1 MTSLDPER
9 EVYPNAP
16 LKLVTFE
23 VRFDPV
29 ELAAAATERFVEALR
44 ERFPIAGPPPHQ
56 QLLIGPSG
64 ASATSAGVRV
74 FDTARRHAVALAPQA
89 MSYETSAY
97 RRFEEFGDSIGS
109 VLDVVESLDLGVA
122 LTRVGLRYI
131 DEIDESQLP
140 DPGAWHRYIDP
151 ALSSALAHFDPAPLE
166 HQSAALFEI
175 GESHRV
181 VLRYGLMRQAAVDP
195 TGPLVI
201 EAPPRGRYYLIDID
215 SAWESRAEGVPL
227 TTWVREKLD
236 ELHAPIRQLFEN
248 TRASTYS
255 SSRVPRPNRS
265 IRRHTRSLRFAR
277 GRSRSRRRFFPIR
290 SIRRRAKSTSCTPR
304 PSRRRSGGRRSISN
318 QNHSRVS

>member
-1 MTSLDPER
+1 VEAGKLTKAVRLQFAFSSLMVWAMTSLDPER
-9 EVYPNAP
+9 EIYPNAP

-64 ASATSAGVRV
+64 ASATSAGARV

-97 RRFEEFGDSIGS
+97 RRFEEFGDSIGG

-140 DPGAWHRYIDP
+140 DPGAWHRYIHP

-215 SAWESRAEGVPL
+215 SAWEGRAEGVPL

-236 ELHAPIRQLFEN
+236 EMHAPKRQLFEN
-248 TRASTYS
+248 TITEELRNE
-255 SSRVPRPNRS
+255 VL
-265 IRRHTRSLRFAR
+265 RR
-277 GRSRSRRRFFPIR
+277 
-290 SIRRRAKSTSCTPR
+290 TP
-304 PSRRRSGGRRSISN
+304 
-318 QNHSRVS
+318 